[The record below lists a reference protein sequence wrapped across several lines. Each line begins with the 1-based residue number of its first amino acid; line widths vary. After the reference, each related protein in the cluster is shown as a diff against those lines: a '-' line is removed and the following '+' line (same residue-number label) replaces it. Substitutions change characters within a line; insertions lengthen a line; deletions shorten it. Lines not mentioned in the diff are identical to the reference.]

1 MKKGQKYYTSLPYK
15 MIVQKIEES
24 KYNEEEF
31 VAFYKEYPK
40 ITGIGKSE
48 VKAITELK
56 KAFKEFIEQCLKN
69 NIEIKE
75 PILKEK
81 KVKVMIL
88 MRQNTLKRIGEKVSN
103 RSKFLDLA
111 ANYILDRGINLET
124 KI

>member
-124 KI
+124 D

>member
-69 NIEIKE
+69 NVEIKE

-81 KVKVMIL
+81 KVD
-88 MRQNTLKRIGEKVSN
+88 TE
-103 RSKFLDLA
+103 
-111 ANYILDRGINLET
+111 
-124 KI
+124 

>member
-48 VKAITELK
+48 VKAITELATK
-56 KAFKEFIEQCLKN
+56 GIGDYIYSLKN

>member
-69 NIEIKE
+69 NIEIRE

-124 KI
+124 D

>member
-15 MIVQKIEES
+15 MIVQK
-24 KYNEEEF
+24 
-31 VAFYKEYPK
+31 K

-124 KI
+124 D

>member
-15 MIVQKIEES
+15 MIVQKIEKS

-69 NIEIKE
+69 NVEIKE

-124 KI
+124 D

>member
-69 NIEIKE
+69 NVEIKE

-124 KI
+124 D